1 MIQATG
7 TLVVKCVSGS
17 KGTFN
22 VADLETSIGVF
33 KVRSNALEQFD
44 EGAYYKGSFC
54 INKVYIHAYPWR
66 GMLMTE
72 MRADIAQLDTFFSN
86 QAEEKK
92 DQAAHIALNEM
103 EEASIT
109 SSKPIA
115 VKPEPILTSLPPNI
129 HAVPAAVAN
138 SVANEVDGLDGI
150 HQAIKQNIDVKLD
163 PMSNRNIFRE
173 ARDLLKAA
181 GYKFEVKQ
189 QIWSTFSAYAIC
201 IRGIQYILLFSHNL
215 YYVKL
220 KDN

>member
-7 TLVVKCVSGS
+7 TLVVKSVTGS

-44 EGAYYKGSFC
+44 EGAYKGSFC
-54 INKVYIHAYPWR
+54 IGKIYIHAYPWR

-92 DQAAHIALNEM
+92 EQAANIALSEM

-109 SSKPIA
+109 SPHKPIA
-115 VKPEPILTSLPPNI
+115 PIQKTEAILTSAPI
-129 HAVPAAVAN
+129 HAAPT
-138 SVANEVDGLDGI
+138 SVANEVDGLEGI
-150 HQAIKQNIDVKLD
+150 HQAIKQNTDVKLD

-189 QIWSTFSAYAIC
+189 QIWSKPA
-201 IRGIQYILLFSHNL
+201 
-215 YYVKL
+215 
-220 KDN
+220 